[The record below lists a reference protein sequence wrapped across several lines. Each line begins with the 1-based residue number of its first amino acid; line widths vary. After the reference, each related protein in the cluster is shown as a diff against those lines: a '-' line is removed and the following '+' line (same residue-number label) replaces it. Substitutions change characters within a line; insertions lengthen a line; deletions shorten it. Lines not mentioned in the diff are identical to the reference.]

1 MSYKIKYSKEAI
13 SELNKGVVWYRS
25 KELDLGQRFKDVFH
39 KIRIQLKEN
48 PEIFKEVGTNH
59 RRAVLGSSFP
69 YTIHYSINEKNKTVR
84 IIGAFHQSQN
94 LELVKEQIKLRN
106 IHELK
111 HERDLRLEQRQN
123 QLKNLRQRQELEQDI
138 GKERD
143 RGLEL

>member
-1 MSYKIKYSKEAI
+1 MFNEILKLIKTLQI
-13 SELNKGVVWYRS
+13 
-25 KELDLGQRFKDVFH
+25 LDLGQRFKDAFD

-84 IIGAFHQSQN
+84 IIGVFHQSQN
-94 LELVKEQIKLRN
+94 LELINEQIKLRK
-106 IHELK
+106 IHDIKHEEIQRFEKRKKQLQRLRQEQELK
-111 HERDLRLEQRQN
+111 QN
-123 QLKNLRQRQELEQDI
+123 LDR
-138 GKERD
+138 GRD